1 MAKFCVYCGAPLEE
15 TSGQCPLCEREQ
27 PNLSEPKPMV
37 WPTVKGEKAQ
47 KQTQQEPFAHAQEWL
62 SQESPVWQEE
72 PQDEQVPQ
80 QEKPPEER
88 KEPLQP
94 VQHQEQAQEAQAKA
108 QDTCEVLSGEDKERQ
123 AAQPESSELLF
134 SMKEEENPTA
144 DGQNAE
150 SEKHANE
157 TLQALHPEGGDE
169 KEPEQVVQED
179 DFGEENDESRKKSEE
194 AKRPAEHQAMQQAQ
208 SDEARQLEYENTFSE
223 MLQDFSEEQEQNAA
237 PPQPKY
243 LPAATYEERPEPT
256 TAGIL
261 GTLVLSMVPI
271 VGWILLLVWAFDGQ
285 AAVFQKRLARALL
298 LFKLI
303 LWLVLLIAGALTA
316 YISYEI
322 IQMSAYSAFAFSGMT

>member
-37 WPTVKGEKAQ
+37 WPTVKGEKSQ

-80 QEKPPEER
+80 
-88 KEPLQP
+88 
-94 VQHQEQAQEAQAKA
+94 AKA
-108 QDTCEVLSGEDKERQ
+108 QDTCEVLSGEDKEQQ
-123 AAQPESSELLF
+123 AAQPEPSELLF
-134 SMKEEENPTA
+134 SMKEEKNPTA

-150 SEKHANE
+150 SEKRANE
-157 TLQALHPEGGDE
+157 TLQALHPEGGNE

-179 DFGEENDESRKKSEE
+179 DFGEENNESRKKSEE
-194 AKRPAEHQAMQQAQ
+194 AKLPAEHQAMQQAQ